1 MSQRTATRAR
11 NSTVLDESAKK
22 VLDAIEAD
30 PFAPSA
36 VAVVA
41 PGGYGKSTFLR
52 ALRRAYENANVQVSD
67 RPGPDVAV
75 LVDDAHKLSDD
86 RLAELLEFAES
97 QDGAR
102 LAIAF
107 RPWPRTAALTE
118 LTRTVGQPLMLAPMD
133 RNQVRS
139 VAAGAFGAN
148 PSQELVDFLHSQTGG
163 VPAYVDRLVT
173 ALAAR
178 PATEVPD
185 AALAAFRY
193 DLDLLDA
200 DVLRYVLAAQAGAG
214 LRTDLLA
221 SLLNRDL
228 NEVVTVME
236 AARATGLLGHD
247 GTLLPI
253 CHRAIRS
260 VIPAERGLAV
270 RQRLAEL
277 LLERGESVL
286 PLARSLLGSGV
297 GGAGVAAAFHAA
309 AHEALTEDPGLSAK
323 LFAAAVAAGRPIG
336 TSAAGWAHASA
347 LSGDLD
353 SALRLADKAISG
365 EDAASKAAGARVAA
379 TALAHRG
386 QLGRS
391 SELYRWSGDTSFAA
405 IGLLATGQLEPVPA
419 EVADSPPTLLDG
431 ATSLMARG
439 MRESVTGSAV
449 DALSAL
455 VRAAGLLE
463 PAGRGVLLP
472 DSPAAL
478 AALVGL
484 HCGELDVAESVLD
497 RAVGANVGGP
507 LLTTRHRLLRAWIC
521 MVRGQLT
528 TAAEHLAATRPR
540 EPRDWLFAVAL
551 EVGLARRN
559 SDVQALR
566 RIWAQACEAVV
577 RHPVDL
583 FTFLPLGEFAV
594 AAAKLRDEGRL
605 APHIREAHVLAGQ
618 LGSPS
623 LWLTPLH
630 WSELH
635 AAIVTE
641 TPASSHVEAL
651 AKNETRYG
659 RAMAE
664 AARCWLDIVAGKVD
678 PVRAEAAARDL
689 HDAGM
694 WWDGSRLAGQAAI
707 RTADRKAM
715 VTLLDCAR
723 ELQGRQAAA
732 DPTPPEAGQSPL
744 SEREQEVAG
753 LVLQGMTYK
762 QVGDQ
767 LFISAKTVEHHMAR
781 MRQRLGATSRS
792 ELLNRLRSLTG
803 R

>member
-1 MSQRTATRAR
+1 VVDERAR
-11 NSTVLDESAKK
+11 R

-30 PFAPSA
+30 PAAPA
-36 VAVVA
+36 VVAVVA
-41 PGGYGKSTFLR
+41 PGGHGKSTLLR
-52 ALRRAYENANVQVSD
+52 AVRRTYENAGVRVSD
-67 RPGPDVAV
+67 RPAPDCAV
-75 LVDDAHKLSDD
+75 IVDDAHNLPED
-86 RLAELLEFAES
+86 RLKELLDAEPS
-97 QDGAR
+97 R
-102 LAIAF
+102 LVIAL
-107 RPWPRTAALTE
+107 RPWPRSTALTE
-118 LTRTVGQPLMLAPMD
+118 LTRAVGSSVMLGPFD
-133 RNQVRS
+133 RGQIRTLAQGV
-139 VAAGAFGAN
+139 FGAS
-148 PSQELVDFLHSQTGG
+148 PAPELVDFLYAQTGG
-163 VPAYVDRLVT
+163 VPAYVDRVVKAMGT
-173 ALAAR
+173 R
-178 PATEVPD
+178 PTTELPE
-185 AALAAFRY
+185 AALIAFRY
-193 DLDLLDA
+193 DFDLLDA
-200 DVLRYVLAAQAGAG
+200 DVLQYVLAAQAGAG

-221 SLLNRDL
+221 SLLGRDA
-228 NEVVTVME
+228 NDVVTVME

-247 GTLLPI
+247 GALLPI

-286 PLARSLLGSGV
+286 PLAKSLLGSGV

-309 AHEALTEDPGLSAK
+309 AHEALAQDPALSAK

-336 TSAAGWAHASA
+336 TSAAGWARASA
-347 LSGDLD
+347 LAGDLD
-353 SALRLADKAISG
+353 SALRLADQAISG
-365 EDAASKAAGARVAA
+365 DDPAGRAEGARVAA

-391 SELYRWSGDTSFAA
+391 TELYRWSGDSSFAT
-405 IGLLATGQLEPVPA
+405 IGLIGTGSLETVPQSA
-419 EVADSPPTLLDG
+419 GDGPPTLLDG
-431 ATSLMARG
+431 AASLMAQGVRD
-439 MRESVTGSAV
+439 SIAGSAV

-484 HCGELDVAESVLD
+484 HCGELDVAESVLE
-497 RAVGANVGGP
+497 RAVTANMGGP
-507 LLTTRHRLLRAWIC
+507 LLVTRHRLLQAWIC
-521 MVRGQLT
+521 MVRGQLS
-528 TAAEHLAATRPR
+528 TAAEILGSTRPR

-551 EVGLARRN
+551 EVGLVRRN

-566 RIWAQACEAVV
+566 RIWAQACDAVV

-583 FTFLPLGEFAV
+583 FTILPLGEFAV
-594 AAAKLRDEGRL
+594 AAARLGDESRL
-605 APHIREAHVLAGQ
+605 GPHLREAHSLAARLSDPG
-618 LGSPS
+618 

-630 WSELH
+630 WSLLH
-635 AAIVTE
+635 AGIVAE
-641 TPASSHVEAL
+641 KPVQEHVTAL
-651 AKNETRYG
+651 AGNQSPFG
-659 RAMAE
+659 QAMAE
-664 AARCWLDIVAGKVD
+664 AAQCWLDVVAGKVD
-678 PVRAEAAARDL
+678 PIRAEAAARGL

-707 RTADRKAM
+707 RTSDRKAM

-732 DPTPPEAGQSPL
+732 DPAPPTPNQSPL
-744 SEREQEVAG
+744 SEREQEVAN

-792 ELLNRLRSLTG
+792 ELLNQLRTLTA
-803 R
+803 RQ